1 VVRGDSGRGDGG
13 AAVTLLNNNDDR
25 FRSDISDSGDGSDI
39 SDSGDGSD
47 NSEGDMWRCDPM
59 TYVELSMDTV
69 DTPETGRDFL

>member
-25 FRSDISDSGDGSDI
+25 FRSDI